1 MSCQK
6 PFDEGAPRRAGGLRG
21 AGSVRGVGFLRSLM
35 VAALVPLAAVGG
47 GAGCA
52 PKIEPEIAS
61 ASGESMYAAGY
72 PAELQR
78 TTDDITAA
86 EAQIKELSGKFAG
99 YPDALKSPPW
109 AKVLEIVEK
118 ADAGGRAYAYV
129 GARREVDGARAFFEA
144 EKDEIVRK
152 VAGSAQAAAKSK
164 GVDLDVSGAVSHSL
178 KDTVEKRLS
187 KRLREQCEAHVM
199 IERNQAAL
207 GKDNVGKL
215 NEQADEIALASYVA
229 HVAIVEHKVR
239 LRRMIEEGQAI
250 KVTLDAQVRAE
261 QAYQAESGRTAPEKK
276 ASEERAEAM
285 RKAAA
290 SVDSAVLQA
299 RSASEGADQRIEA
312 AQKAYEGAL
321 GKLRAEVK
329 KRAG

>member
-1 MSCQK
+1 MSWQK
-6 PFDEGAPRRAGGLRG
+6 PFDEAAPRGPGVLFG
-21 AGSVRGVGFLRSLM
+21 PGSLLRSLV
-35 VAALVPLAAVGG
+35 VAAALPLAALGG

-78 TTDDITAA
+78 TGEDITAA

-99 YPDALKSPPW
+99 YPEALKSPPW
-109 AKVLEIVEK
+109 AKVVEIVEK
-118 ADAGGRAYAYV
+118 ADAGGQAYAYV

-164 GVDLDVSGAVSHSL
+164 GADLDVSGAVSHSL
-178 KDTVEKRLS
+178 KDTVEKRLL

-199 IERNQAAL
+199 IERNQTAL
-207 GKDNVGKL
+207 GKDNVAKL
-215 NEQADEIALASYVA
+215 NEQADEIAQASYLS

-239 LRRMIEEGQAI
+239 LRRMLEEGQNVKA
-250 KVTLDAQVRAE
+250 TLDASIRAE
-261 QAYQAESGRTAPEKK
+261 QAYQGEAGRTPAEKK

-312 AQKAYEGAL
+312 AQKVYSDAL
-321 GKLRAEVK
+321 GKLKADVK
-329 KRAG
+329 KRAGGG